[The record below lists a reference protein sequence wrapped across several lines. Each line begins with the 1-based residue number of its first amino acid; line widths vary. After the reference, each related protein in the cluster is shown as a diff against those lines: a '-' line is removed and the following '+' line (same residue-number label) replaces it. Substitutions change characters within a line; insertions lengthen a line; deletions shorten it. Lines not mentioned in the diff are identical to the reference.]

1 MRRLLFVPAL
11 GVAALAL
18 TAPAQAQTR
27 GWLDEGRPYPAA
39 QESYYSSGRIA
50 YDNGFREGI
59 AHGEHDARDRRDFRV
74 DRDSDYRHADD
85 GYRREYGDRAFYRQS
100 FRRGYEAGYRQGY
113 QRFARRW

>member
-1 MRRLLFVPAL
+1 MRKSLRLLACCVLAA
-11 GVAALAL
+11 GVSVAA
-18 TAPAQAQTR
+18 PACASTYY
-27 GWLDEGRPYPAA
+27 G
-39 QESYYSSGRIA
+39 SYGGQRAYRDFERVA
-50 YDNGFREGI
+50 YDNGFREGT

-113 QRFARRW
+113 QRFARRL